1 MEMAAN
7 PLIFPLEILI
17 SLISGPLNE
26 EFGWRGYAL
35 DRLMAK
41 FGFLKGSLMLGFV
54 WAIWH
59 LPRYFTPGQ
68 AQYALMILAVFA
80 CSVIWSGVTAE
91 IELVFLLF
99 GLALVIS
106 VVNFLFDEF
115 MNLSLIA
122 SYIVR
127 YFVTTGIVMLLGFI
141 VGWFFPSNFWMA
153 FIYVG
158 IVFVLAYAIDV
169 FKLQKD
175 ISYINEHIR
184 IKGEERIKQH

>member
-1 MEMAAN
+1 MSVKK
-7 PLIFPLEILI
+7 ILQNTCI
-17 SLISGPLNE
+17 L
-26 EFGWRGYAL
+26 A
-35 DRLMAK
+35 
-41 FGFLKGSLMLGFV
+41 
-54 WAIWH
+54 
-59 LPRYFTPGQ
+59 
-68 AQYALMILAVFA
+68 ALMILAVFA

-169 FKLQKD
+169 FKVQKD

-184 IKGEERIKQH
+184 TKGEESIKQH

>member
-1 MEMAAN
+1 MSVKK
-7 PLIFPLEILI
+7 ILQNTCI
-17 SLISGPLNE
+17 L
-26 EFGWRGYAL
+26 A
-35 DRLMAK
+35 
-41 FGFLKGSLMLGFV
+41 
-54 WAIWH
+54 
-59 LPRYFTPGQ
+59 
-68 AQYALMILAVFA
+68 ALMILAVFA

-106 VVNFLFDEF
+106 VVNYLFDEF

-169 FKLQKD
+169 FKVQKD

-184 IKGEERIKQH
+184 TKGEESIKQH